1 MGLSNNKSVDTK
13 RTSNSFGNIT
23 TGSAVRYAFMPEILP
38 RLRRLGMNFGH
49 FAYVMALIYSSCRL
63 IPADHPMLNPAN
75 IGRYGMRQVVA
86 TAANNLNLSRNN
98 IDQIAIF
105 VAILLGLVM
114 TVAQLIIIV
123 LMVGIGSAKASP
135 GFFETADPNTD
146 TALTFLQSVFGVA
159 NFFNNTSMPGLSLAN
174 SFHQM
179 LAFYSTA
186 MMVIAVII
194 VLYYVVVVVGESAQS
209 GTPFGR
215 RFNGLYAPLRLVLAL
230 GLLVPLPTG
239 LNSGQYLVM
248 HVAKFGSG
256 LATNAWY
263 KFTDG
268 LFNPSNITYSNATSA
283 SLATDVVNVAKS
295 VYMSE
300 VCMAAYNTLQ
310 TGDAKMQ
317 LREFNHHATSYAGTR
332 GGGRTVIVPG
342 SEKATMAWTRDTR
355 SGISSVADRD
365 ENCGEITFKYNFGEQ
380 DELNRDLSVKA
391 VDIYMKAI
399 KKYAE
404 DIRANHAPQMVAAY
418 KSGGTGAV
426 TSITPQ
432 AIADKM
438 VALQAEVI
446 DGFKALDLKDLMI
459 KTLGN
464 SDDLKK
470 SGWGEAAVWYMRLA
484 AANQKIYQ
492 SIVASAPQITSRR
505 VVNEDTNADWYSWSW
520 VPFGAGRTALD
531 DQIAVIMQ
539 KTRTEFME
547 RANPIMTGSD
557 DRIYFTKQVNQAE
570 NDSWF
575 YWAVSSIFPV
585 KDLQEVSNPATKEI
599 LPMIKMVQLGTS
611 LVNNS
616 IEMFKYAIVSSVASM
631 FPKIGGI
638 MQAAGNI
645 LTIIA
650 SIGLGIGFMLAY
662 LLPLMPFIYF
672 FFALVEW
679 IMGVVEA
686 VINMPLW
693 ALSHLRIEGDG
704 LPGPGAQQG
713 YFILFGILLKP
724 VLIVFGLVFG
734 FMIFNAGGYILN
746 GMFSKAVEIANAGA
760 ALGTFA
766 TLAYMIIYTIIC
778 YNLGMVS
785 FKMIDTIPA
794 QAFRWMGQGN
804 PHFNDGKPDPIGDQ
818 SRMAGAAAVAVNSLA
833 QSTNSGIAATS
844 QVAAKSVGNLIKSK
858 SNPNTPPGNNGG
870 PAASST
876 P

>member
-23 TGSAVRYAFMPEILP
+23 TSSVVRYAFMPEILP

-49 FAYVMALIYSSCRL
+49 FAYVIALIYSSCRL
-63 IPADHPMLNPAN
+63 IPAGHPMLNPAN

-86 TAANNLNLSRNN
+86 TAANNLTISRQN

-114 TVAQLIIIV
+114 TVAQLVIIV
-123 LMVGIGSAKASP
+123 FMVGIGSANASP
-135 GFFETADPNTD
+135 GFFETAEPNTD
-146 TALTFLQSVFGVA
+146 TALTFLQSVFGLS
-159 NFFNNTSMPGLSLAN
+159 NFFNNSTMPGLSLAN

-239 LNSGQYLVM
+239 LNSGQYLVL
-248 HVAKFGSG
+248 HIANFGSG

-283 SLATDVVNVAKS
+283 ALATDVVNVAKN

-300 VCMAAYNTLQ
+300 VCMAAFNSLDTS
-310 TGDAKMQ
+310 DRKMQ
-317 LREFNHHATSYAGTR
+317 LREFNHHATSYTPAR
-332 GGGRTVIVPG
+332 GGGRTAIVPG
-342 SEKATMAWTRDTR
+342 SEKATMAWTRDMRT
-355 SGISSVADRD
+355 GISSVSDRG
-365 ENCGEITFKYNFGEQ
+365 ENCGEITFKYNFVEQ

-399 KKYAE
+399 KKFAE
-404 DIRANHAPQMVAAY
+404 DIRANDAPQMVAAY

-426 TSITPQ
+426 TSVTPDT
-432 AIADKM
+432 IATKI
-438 VALQAEVI
+438 VNLQAEVI
-446 DGFKALDLKDLMI
+446 DGFKAMDLKDLMT

-470 SGWGEAAVWYMRLA
+470 SGWGDAAVWYMRIA

-492 SIVASAPQITSRR
+492 AIATSAPQIPSRM
-505 VVNEDTNADWYSWSW
+505 VVNSDTNADEGTWSW
-520 VPFGAGRTALD
+520 MGWRTSLD
-531 DQIAVIMQ
+531 RQISTIMK
-539 KTRTEFME
+539 KTGEEFLDRTH
-547 RANPIMTGSD
+547 PVVTGSD
-557 DRIYFTKQVNQAE
+557 DRIYFTQQIDQAE
-570 NDSWF
+570 NESWF
-575 YWAVSSIFPV
+575 YWIITKVFPIE
-585 KDLQEVSNPATKEI
+585 DLQELTNPNTKEI
-599 LPMIKMVQLGTS
+599 LPMIKLIQLGTS
-611 LVNNS
+611 VIHN
-616 IEMFKYAIVSSVASM
+616 SSVALAGAAAASIASLI
-631 FPKIGGI
+631 PGIGGI
-638 MQAAGNI
+638 MQAAGNM
-645 LTIIA
+645 LTVIA

-679 IMGVVEA
+679 VMGVVEA
-686 VINMPLW
+686 VVNMPLW

-724 VLIVFGLVFG
+724 VLIIFGLVFG
-734 FMIFNAGGYILN
+734 FIVFNAGGYVLN
-746 GMFSKAVEIANAGA
+746 EMFSKAVEIANAGA

-766 TLAYMIIYTIIC
+766 IVAYLIIYTIIC
-778 YNLGMVS
+778 YNLAMVS

-804 PHFNDGKPDPIGDQ
+804 PNFNDGKPDPIGDQ
-818 SRMAGAAAVAVNSLA
+818 SRVVIGAAAAVGALA
-833 QSTNSGIAATS
+833 QSANSGIAATS
-844 QVAAKSVGNLIKSK
+844 QAAVKGAGAVRNKFK
-858 SNPNTPPGNNGG
+858 QNPDKDDGSPN
-870 PAASST
+870 AS
-876 P
+876 